1 MIRYI
6 IQKHIN
12 ADYCYGYITIMES
25 QDKPKTFVS
34 YDSALQWLID
44 NDEDFVNLP
53 IIEVVKIYDIKP
65 YIV

>member
-1 MIRYI
+1 
-6 IQKHIN
+6 
-12 ADYCYGYITIMES
+12 MES

-53 IIEVVKIYDIKP
+53 IIEVAKIYDIKP

>member
-12 ADYCYGYITIMES
+12 ADYCHGYITIMEAL
-25 QDKPKTFVS
+25 DKPKTFTS
-34 YDSALQWLID
+34 FESALQWLMD
-44 NDEDFVNLP
+44 YDKDFANLP
-53 IIEVVKIYDIKP
+53 MIEIAKIYNIKP